1 MLVLSRKIGE
11 RVVLPDCGVTIE
23 VVSVSGKRVRL
34 GIAAPLDTP
43 IHRNE
48 IWQRICQ
55 ANGNGSKED
64 GAGRREEDETGRG
77 EGGNGQRP
85 NGDGAAP
92 LPIAA
97 AEAPGGTDA
106 RIVPPGCNGK
116 TPPRSAAE
124 TLVRP
129 SSSPAGEPDDLD
141 GSLARWIVRRT
152 GGRIRSLSVQR
163 VGGRLL
169 IQGSTGSYYARQLA
183 QAAVSEMLGALGGAA
198 PAEVDISIHVV
209 ND

>member
-11 RVVLPDCGVTIE
+11 QVVLPDCGVTIQ
-23 VVSVSGKRVRL
+23 VVAVSGKRVRL
-34 GIAAPLDTP
+34 GIAAPLGTP

-48 IWQRICQ
+48 IWRRICQ
-55 ANGNGSKED
+55 ANGNGCHED
-64 GAGRREEDETGRG
+64 GAGSREENGAGSRE
-77 EGGNGQRP
+77 EGGAGSRESGTGMLP
-85 NGDGAAP
+85 ASPGRTGETPEPSTGSEPPAPPASGAVTA
-92 LPIAA
+92 
-97 AEAPGGTDA
+97 
-106 RIVPPGCNGK
+106 
-116 TPPRSAAE
+116 
-124 TLVRP
+124 
-129 SSSPAGEPDDLD
+129 PDDLD

-169 IQGSTGSYYARQLA
+169 IQGSTRSYYARQLA

-198 PAEVDISIHVV
+198 PAEVDFSIHVL

>member
-11 RVVLPDCGVTIE
+11 QVVLPDCGVTIE
-23 VVSVSGKRVRL
+23 VVAVSGKRVRL

-55 ANGNGSKED
+55 ANGNGCHED
-64 GAGRREEDETGRG
+64 GAGRREENGAGRG
-77 EGGNGQRP
+77 ESGTGMLPASPGRTGETP
-85 NGDGAAP
+85 EPSTGSEPPAPPASGAVTA
-92 LPIAA
+92 
-97 AEAPGGTDA
+97 
-106 RIVPPGCNGK
+106 
-116 TPPRSAAE
+116 
-124 TLVRP
+124 
-129 SSSPAGEPDDLD
+129 PDDLD

-152 GGRIRSLSVQR
+152 GGRIRSLSIRR

-169 IQGSTGSYYARQLA
+169 IQGSTRSYYARQLA

-198 PAEVDISIHVV
+198 PAEVDFSIHVL